1 MVQFWAQKE
10 VNFVHY
16 RVLYFAYCAVIMT
29 EYFDAMEVCCEAVVT
44 CVEPEMCHCLFS
56 GFFLVVFPC
65 RFDVLP
71 LCFAGCCSDFLGEL
85 FLNFLFYES

>member
-16 RVLYFAYCAVIMT
+16 RVLYFAYCAMIMT

-44 CVEPEMCHCLFS
+44 CVELEMCHCLFS
-56 GFFLVVFPC
+56 GFVFVVFPC

-71 LCFAGCCSDFLGEL
+71 LFCWMMQWLLGRTFLEFFVL
-85 FLNFLFYES
+85 